1 MRSKS
6 YIFIFSLLFVV
17 GVYESHYAQQDYLAS
32 QYNFNSL
39 MLNPA
44 YAGAH
49 SYTQFSSM
57 HRSQWKVDGAPTS
70 QVFCLDGSL
79 KNAPIG
85 LGFVI
90 TSDRIGVVSEK
101 TFSGDLSYKLRTRLG
116 NVSFGIRAGY
126 VGYSAKLSDLIYW
139 DENDPVYNN
148 GNIQEGFL
156 TLGFGTF
163 MSATSGKWYAGF
175 SSPSYYA
182 KDDILRSSSDE
193 RFYNRHYYLY
203 GGGVKSTPMGVDL
216 KPSFLIRY
224 IDNAP
229 ILFDLNLHALFMENG
244 PSGSQIWVGAGY
256 RSSSTYIA
264 SLEVILPYNLRLGY
278 SYDFAAKGLNTYL
291 GATHEIQ
298 IGFNFGGR
306 TSVIQNPRYF

>member
-1 MRSKS
+1 MRSLI
-6 YIFIFSLLFVV
+6 YIFLFSLLFIA
-17 GVYESHYAQQDYLAS
+17 GACDSNHAQQDYLAS

-57 HRSQWKVDGAPTS
+57 YRSQWKVDGAPTS
-70 QVFCLDGSL
+70 QVFCIDGSL
-79 KNAPIG
+79 KKLPIG
-85 LGFVI
+85 FGFVM

-101 TFSGDLSYKLRTRLG
+101 IFSGDLSYKLRTRLG

-126 VGYSAKLSDLIYW
+126 VGYSANLSDLIYW
-139 DENDPVYNN
+139 DQNDPVYSN

-163 MSATSGKWYAGF
+163 MSATSGKWYAGL

-182 KDDILRSSSDE
+182 RDDILRPSAEE
-193 RFYNRHYYLY
+193 RFYKRHYYLY
-203 GGGVKSTPMGVDL
+203 GGGVKSTSFGVDL
-216 KPSFLIRY
+216 KPSVLVRY
-224 IDNAP
+224 MENAP
-229 ILFDLNLHALFMENG
+229 ILFDLNLHALFVENG
-244 PSGSQIWVGAGY
+244 PGGSQIWVGAGY
-256 RSSSTYIA
+256 RTSATYLA
-264 SLEVILPYNLRLGY
+264 SLEMSLPYNLRLGY
-278 SYDFAAKGLNTYL
+278 SYDFAGKGLNSYL

-306 TSVIQNPRYF
+306 TSVIQSPRYF